1 MRYEIRYLPL
11 ACLDLD
17 GIAEYLRCFYPDTA
31 SRVLHSIEEKLKA
44 LEQMP
49 EMYEEYPKN
58 PFYRRMVVEKYLVF
72 YHVNREGSLHRLA
85 AQPVCADPPQNRGV
99 PDRKSTR
106 LNSSHQD

>member
-1 MRYEIRYLPL
+1 MRYEIRYLPV

-17 GIAEYLRCFYPDTA
+17 GIAEYLQRFYPDTA
-31 SRVLHSIEEKLKA
+31 ARVLHSIEEKLKA

-72 YHVNREGSLHRLA
+72 YHVNRENGTVDVYRVLRA
-85 AQPVCADPPQNRGV
+85 AWDIEKQI
-99 PDRKSTR
+99 PDGFKM
-106 LNSSHQD
+106 

>member
-72 YHVNREGSLHRLA
+72 YHVNRENSTVDVYRVLRA
-85 AQPVCADPPQNRGV
+85 TWNIEKQI
-99 PDRKSTR
+99 PDGFKM
-106 LNSSHQD
+106 